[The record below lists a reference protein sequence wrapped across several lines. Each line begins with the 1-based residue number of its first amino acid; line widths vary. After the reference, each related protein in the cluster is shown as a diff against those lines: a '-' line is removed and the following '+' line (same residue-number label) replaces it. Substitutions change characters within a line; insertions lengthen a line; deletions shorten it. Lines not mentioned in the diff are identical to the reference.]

1 MHACIQTPNSLSL
14 KIQNLAVRASFLPG
28 IESQQEWRI
37 AEMEREPLDA
47 SERSEMEVSCLGGW
61 RIRSQAAGS
70 TATPWQDLDDMLVI
84 QKLCGGQREAIVPW

>member
-1 MHACIQTPNSLSL
+1 MRGPYTLSL

-28 IESQQEWRI
+28 IESQQEWHI

-47 SERSEMEVSCLGGW
+47 SERSETEVSCLGGW